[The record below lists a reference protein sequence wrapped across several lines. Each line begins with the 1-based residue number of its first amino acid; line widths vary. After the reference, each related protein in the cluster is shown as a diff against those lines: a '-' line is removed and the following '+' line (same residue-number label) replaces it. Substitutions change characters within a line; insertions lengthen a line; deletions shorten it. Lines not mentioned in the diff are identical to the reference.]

1 MKSIMIILLMALTIS
16 INATDPLPAVGDRL
30 YVVAESGIN
39 ARVYPSLNH
48 QIIFGIGYGE
58 LVKVLESDTNSSE
71 CIDDRTGH
79 WIRIA
84 HGNQVGYVF
93 DGYLSKL
100 PPVEFDG
107 LDTAADYMDK
117 LKNYAL
123 MQIGSTMPKV
133 TYNNMLNGE
142 GAFKIDIH
150 NLKQGCQFVEYHYW
164 EGMDCE
170 LQLSDLRPNEIQYLL
185 KEIFNENPNFDETE
199 LPSLEDGKTIQFAT
213 EDTFYVTIRKLNNK
227 YSIFLEVGSCC

>member
-1 MKSIMIILLMALTIS
+1 MKSIMIILLTALS
-16 INATDPLPAVGDRL
+16 FLLYATDPVPAVGDRL

-39 ARVYPSLNH
+39 ARVFPSLNH
-48 QIIFGIGYGE
+48 QILFGVGYGE
-58 LVKVLESDTNSSE
+58 QVKVLESDPNSSE
-71 CIDDRTGH
+71 CIDDLAGH

-84 HGNQVGYVF
+84 YGNQVGYVF

-100 PPVEFDG
+100 PPVEFDDLYSDG
-107 LDTAADYMDK
+107 DYMDK

-123 MQIGSTMPKV
+123 MQLGSIMPKV

-150 NLKQGCQFVEYHYW
+150 NLKQGCQYVEYHYW

-185 KEIFNENPNFDETE
+185 TEIFGMNPNFNQTE
-199 LPSLEDGKTIQFAT
+199 VPTLEDGKTIQFAT
-213 EDTFYVTIRKLNNK
+213 EDSFYVTIRKLNNK